1 MDYTLASLFWA
12 TFGMGDT
19 SATKIDY
26 RYLGVGNDMI
36 TTHSKHLLITVI
48 MGYLLFWSYIVGS
61 VVVLLN
67 MLIAMMSNSFQE
79 IYVSKVKSRQKCLWL
94 KIPKLKT
101 VLFCAIVLVR
111 LEISLYFNKR
121 NEGLCFLS

>member
-1 MDYTLASLFWA
+1 MDLTLASLFWA

-26 RYLGVGNDMI
+26 RYLGVDKGLLN
-36 TTHSKHLLITVI
+36 THSKHHPITVI
-48 MGYLLFWSYIVGS
+48 MGYLLFWSYILGS

-79 IYVSKVKSRQKCLWL
+79 IYVSCL
-94 KIPKLKT
+94 
-101 VLFCAIVLVR
+101 
-111 LEISLYFNKR
+111 
-121 NEGLCFLS
+121 